1 LLSIAASTN
10 HDGMNGPNR
19 LASFSWLRVRSIL
32 ILCYKRSHRFEEKPA
47 PPVLMANAAYQK
59 NDVAPCGRQVG
70 RSRMRQGLLICYKQ
84 ESTEE
89 FGTNS
94 TDLGEHLILL
104 SVLLSLRFAAA
115 GRSRVERQKKNPALG
130 GVHLFLSPPSPHLS
144 ETYSNR

>member
-1 LLSIAASTN
+1 
-10 HDGMNGPNR
+10 MPKR

-32 ILCYKRSHRFEEKPA
+32 ILYYKRSHRLEEKPA

-59 NDVAPCGRQVG
+59 TDVTPCGRQVD
-70 RSRMRQGLLICYKQ
+70 RSRMRQGLLICYKR

-104 SVLLSLRFAAA
+104 SALLSLRFAAA

-130 GVHLFLSPPSPHLS
+130 GVHSSS
-144 ETYSNR
+144 A